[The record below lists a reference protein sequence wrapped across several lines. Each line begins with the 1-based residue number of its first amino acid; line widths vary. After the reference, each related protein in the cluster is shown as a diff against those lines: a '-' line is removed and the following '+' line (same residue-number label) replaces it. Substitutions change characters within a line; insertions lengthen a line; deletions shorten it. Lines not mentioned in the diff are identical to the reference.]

1 MHNFT
6 IDYVKNIQYD
16 SHILN
21 IVNKLQFY
29 IINKMILDT
38 LVNGEVK
45 LSKSEKWIALS
56 VLNNP
61 TKVITQSI
69 TSLADEA
76 GVSLPT
82 VNRFCKKLGFDGYPA
97 FKIQIAQE
105 ITNTN
110 DLLDRLNVDKDTPEV
125 VKRVMSDI
133 QSTIVN
139 VGQNLDPEAIDKA
152 TDLLANSKSIT
163 FFGLGG
169 SGPVALDAQ
178 HKFFRFGV
186 PVVAHTDY
194 INQRMI
200 VSMMK
205 EGDLLVLISFT
216 GRTTEIVETAKIAK
230 KNGVKTIALTS
241 EDSPLAKLSDI
252 VLHIHTHLENNL
264 HIPMTSRL
272 AHLAIIDILSA
283 TVQARFGKVFDSRKD
298 EVIKNIEKTRV

>member
-1 MHNFT
+1 
-6 IDYVKNIQYD
+6 
-16 SHILN
+16 
-21 IVNKLQFY
+21 
-29 IINKMILDT
+29 MILDT

-152 TDLLANSKSIT
+152 TDLLANAKSIT

-283 TVQARFGKVFDSRKD
+283 TVQARFGKSLIAERMRSSKILKKLESNNLLQFQYSFCLDSR
-298 EVIKNIEKTRV
+298 R

>member
-1 MHNFT
+1 MLK
-6 IDYVKNIQYD
+6 IYNILHY
-16 SHILN
+16 ILN
-21 IVNKLQFY
+21 IVNKLQIY
-29 IINKMILDT
+29 IINRMILDT

-61 TKVITQSI
+61 TKVINQSI
-69 TSLADEA
+69 TSLAEEA

-110 DLLDRLNVDKDTPEV
+110 ELLDRFNVDKDTPEV
-125 VKRVMSDI
+125 VKRVMTDI

-139 VGQNLDPEAIDKA
+139 VGQNLNAESIDKA

-205 EGDLLVLISFT
+205 EGDLLVSISFT

-241 EDSPLAKLSDI
+241 EDSPLAKLSDV

-283 TVQARFGKVFDSRKD
+283 TVQARFGKMFDSRKD

>member
-1 MHNFT
+1 
-6 IDYVKNIQYD
+6 
-16 SHILN
+16 
-21 IVNKLQFY
+21 
-29 IINKMILDT
+29 MILDN
-38 LVNGEVK
+38 LVNGEIK

-61 TKVITQSI
+61 SKVINQSI
-69 TSLADEA
+69 TSLASDA

-82 VNRFCKKLGFDGYPA
+82 VNRFCKKLGFEGYPA

-105 ITNTN
+105 ISNTN
-110 DLLDRLNVDKDTPEV
+110 ELLDRFNVDKDTPEV
-125 VKRVMSDI
+125 VKRVMADI

-139 VGQNLDPEAIDKA
+139 VGQNLNPKAIDTA
-152 TDLLANSKSIT
+152 TDFLASAQSIT

-178 HKFFRFGV
+178 HKFFRFGI

-200 VSMMK
+200 ASMMK

-216 GRTTEIVETAKIAK
+216 GRTTEIVETAKVAK

-241 EDSPLAKLSDI
+241 ENSPLAKLSDV

-283 TVQARFGKVFDSRKD
+283 TVQARFGKRFDDRKD

>member
-1 MHNFT
+1 M
-6 IDYVKNIQYD
+6 
-16 SHILN
+16 ILN
-21 IVNKLQFY
+21 
-29 IINKMILDT
+29 T

-61 TKVITQSI
+61 AKVINQSI
-69 TSLADEA
+69 TSLAKEA

-110 DLLDRLNVDKDTPEV
+110 ELLDRFNVDKDTPEV
-125 VKRVMSDI
+125 VKRVMTDI

-139 VGQNLDPEAIDKA
+139 VGQNLNAESIDKA
-152 TDLLANSKSIT
+152 TDLLAGAKSIT

-205 EGDLLVLISFT
+205 EGDLLVSISFT

-241 EDSPLAKLSDI
+241 EDSPLAKLSDV

-298 EVIKNIEKTRV
+298 EVIKNIEKTRARRRRRNK

>member
-1 MHNFT
+1 MLFR
-6 IDYVKNIQYD
+6 
-16 SHILN
+16 S
-21 IVNKLQFY
+21 
-29 IINKMILDT
+29 
-38 LVNGEVK
+38 GEIK

-61 TKVITQSI
+61 SKVINQSI
-69 TSLADEA
+69 TSLASDA

-82 VNRFCKKLGFDGYPA
+82 VNRFCKKLGFEGYPA

-105 ITNTN
+105 ISNTN
-110 DLLDRLNVDKDTPEV
+110 ELLDRFNVDKDTPEV
-125 VKRVMSDI
+125 VKRVMADI

-139 VGQNLDPEAIDKA
+139 VGQNLNPKAIDKA
-152 TDLLANSKSIT
+152 TDFLASAQSIT

-200 VSMMK
+200 ASMMK

-216 GRTTEIVETAKIAK
+216 GRTTEIVETAKVAK

-241 EDSPLAKLSDI
+241 ENSPLAKLSDV

-283 TVQARFGKVFDSRKD
+283 TVQARFGKRFDDRKD

>member
-1 MHNFT
+1 MN
-6 IDYVKNIQYD
+6 
-16 SHILN
+16 
-21 IVNKLQFY
+21 
-29 IINKMILDT
+29 MILDN
-38 LVNGEVK
+38 LVNGEIK

-61 TKVITQSI
+61 SKVINQSI
-69 TSLADEA
+69 TSLASDA

-82 VNRFCKKLGFDGYPA
+82 VNRFCKKLGFEGYPA

-110 DLLDRLNVDKDTPEV
+110 ELLDRFNVDKDTPEV
-125 VKRVMSDI
+125 VKRVMADI
-133 QSTIVN
+133 QSTIVS
-139 VGQNLDPEAIDKA
+139 VGQNLNPEAIDKA
-152 TDLLANSKSIT
+152 TDFLASAQSIT

-178 HKFFRFGV
+178 HKFFRFGI

-200 VSMMK
+200 ASMMK

-216 GRTTEIVETAKIAK
+216 GRTTEIVETAKVAK

-241 EDSPLAKLSDI
+241 ENSPLAKLSDV

-283 TVQARFGKVFDSRKD
+283 TVQARFGKRFDDRKD

>member
-1 MHNFT
+1 MN
-6 IDYVKNIQYD
+6 
-16 SHILN
+16 
-21 IVNKLQFY
+21 
-29 IINKMILDT
+29 MILDN
-38 LVNGEVK
+38 LVNGEIK

-61 TKVITQSI
+61 SKVINQSI
-69 TSLADEA
+69 TSLASDA

-82 VNRFCKKLGFDGYPA
+82 VNRFCKKLGFEGYPA

-110 DLLDRLNVDKDTPEV
+110 ELLDRFNVDKDTPEV
-125 VKRVMSDI
+125 VKTVMADI
-133 QSTIVN
+133 QSTIVS
-139 VGQNLDPEAIDKA
+139 VGQNLNPEAIDKA
-152 TDLLANSKSIT
+152 TDFLASAQSIT

-200 VSMMK
+200 ASMMK

-216 GRTTEIVETAKIAK
+216 GRTTEIVETAKVAK

-241 EDSPLAKLSDI
+241 ENSPLAKLSDV

-283 TVQARFGKVFDSRKD
+283 TVQARFGKRFDDRKD